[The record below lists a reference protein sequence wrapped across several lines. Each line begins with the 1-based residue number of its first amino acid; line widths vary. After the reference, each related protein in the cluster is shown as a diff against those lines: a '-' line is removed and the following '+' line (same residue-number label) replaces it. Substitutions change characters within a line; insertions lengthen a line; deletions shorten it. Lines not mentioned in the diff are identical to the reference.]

1 MGTTQ
6 RLSSL
11 RKACLIRGRYRCVV
25 SRRFDTTEAVN
36 RYNAF
41 GDDAKDDEVK
51 RGANGT
57 NREET
62 VREDCLLIWRRG
74 L

>member
-1 MGTTQ
+1 
-6 RLSSL
+6 
-11 RKACLIRGRYRCVV
+11 VV